1 MGGLCGH
8 VGHAAICRR
17 FKAARKTQAA
27 GYHSGR
33 PAVSPAVPG
42 VTGREL
48 RDAGDRRWNLC
59 RILCNLWVA
68 DGFNSFGALAVAAS
82 LYGAG
87 GAVMH
92 RYLANIIGIVL
103 AVVFY
108 SVFEYLSGRMNAAE
122 TVSE

>member
-1 MGGLCGH
+1 MGG
-8 VGHAAICRR
+8 RR
-17 FKAARKTQAA
+17 F
-27 GYHSGR
+27 S
-33 PAVSPAVPG
+33 
-42 VTGREL
+42 
-48 RDAGDRRWNLC
+48 
-59 RILCNLWVA
+59 IL
-68 DGFNSFGALAVAAS
+68 SALFAVAAG